1 MGSRKTSTDLQKAS
15 LRYGATGVLGLLAV
29 LTVGAPLWVLW
40 LSLGSLGVGGALGVA
55 AHARKPRRK
64 PMPPKA
70 RKAPRRRTER
80 PIGQG
85 LPKRATLVAPSGPK
99 RVGTRACSA
108 ACQRSTKPAHTCDCS
123 CGGRSHGAMV
133 KGTRASLLT
142 AEARRAERDA
152 KRRGPVR
159 VAPSAQRPAVPVKA
173 ATPAKVGAP
182 SRREVPLRSPD
193 ERRGWKSL
201 QTSGKQAMAAHA
213 KASPRCSKGSVTAR
227 TVRDRR
233 TSPPTVTQSLTCDT
247 CGAALT

>member
-1 MGSRKTSTDLQKAS
+1 MATRKQKRDIA
-15 LRYGATGVLGLLAV
+15 LLGGTTL
-29 LTVGAPLWVLW
+29 LWVAVAVV
-40 LSLGSLGVGGALGVA
+40 SGGVWPIVA
-55 AHARKPRRK
+55 AAGFGTATTFSVLAAKPKRRR

-70 RKAPRRRTER
+70 RKAPRKRVER

-85 LPKRATLVAPSGPK
+85 LPKRAPLVAPAAPK

-152 KRRGPVR
+152 KRRGPVQA
-159 VAPSAQRPAVPVKA
+159 VPPQRPAVSARA

-201 QTSGKQAMAAHA
+201 QTLGKQAMAAHA